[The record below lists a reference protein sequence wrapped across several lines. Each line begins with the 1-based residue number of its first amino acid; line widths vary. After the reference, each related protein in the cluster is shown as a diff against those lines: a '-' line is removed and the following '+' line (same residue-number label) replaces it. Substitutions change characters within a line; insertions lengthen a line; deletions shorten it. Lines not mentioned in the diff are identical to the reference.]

1 MIKGQSI
8 SVTYVKSSVE
18 NKNFTKS
25 RMEAYR
31 KFCTNYVEISPI
43 PNSVFIGE
51 ESSKSI
57 FVKTPSVRYA

>member
-31 KFCTNYVEISPI
+31 KFGTNYVEISPI

>member
-1 MIKGQSI
+1 MVKGQSVSTKYI
-8 SVTYVKSSVE
+8 KLSVE
-18 NKNFTKS
+18 TKNFTQS

-31 KFCTNYVEISPI
+31 KFGTNYVEISPI
-43 PNSVFIGE
+43 PNSVLIGE